1 MEARPMDRNCT
12 TEGCEGRRHG
22 LDTTGFCKGCKGATT
37 TKKPATAKPRK
48 AAAKAEPVE
57 DVVYLVPL
65 DFTEARLD
73 RFWATLPIEQKAQ
86 AIQAVLDYTQE

>member
-1 MEARPMDRNCT
+1 MEATPMDRNCK

-37 TKKPATAKPRK
+37 TKKPATSKPK
-48 AAAKAEPVE
+48 KAAKAEPAEPVM
-57 DVVYLVPL
+57 YLVPL
-65 DFTEARLD
+65 DVTEAYLD

-86 AIQAVLDYTQE
+86 AIQAVLDSPPQE